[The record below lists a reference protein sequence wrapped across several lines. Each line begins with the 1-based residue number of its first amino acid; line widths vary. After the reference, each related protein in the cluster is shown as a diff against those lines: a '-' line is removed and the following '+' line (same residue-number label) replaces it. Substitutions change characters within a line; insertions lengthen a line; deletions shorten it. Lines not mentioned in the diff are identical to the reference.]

1 MSDSL
6 ILHGL
11 WPARLLHTYHL
22 FMYLFLAILDLH
34 CCVLALS
41 SCGELG
47 PLSVAVPGL
56 PVVVASLVVEHGL

>member
-1 MSDSL
+1 
-6 ILHGL
+6 
-11 WPARLLHTYHL
+11 
-22 FMYLFLAILDLH
+22 MYLFLAVLDLH